1 MYSQKVGIHYS
12 NLTVPVRN
20 CPGFLQPTLA
30 LHINCSNITGT
41 AQGVGGAIKTTVKK
55 AMLQK
60 NVKTSAQ
67 IINRDSIENDLLQL
81 ISDKISSSGQ
91 IIGSYQYVLARVQAS
106 NVFYVFV
113 LCTSKYIFT
122 GKGLKMYS

>member
-1 MYSQKVGIHYS
+1 M
-12 NLTVPVRN
+12 
-20 CPGFLQPTLA
+20 
-30 LHINCSNITGT
+30 TGT

-67 IINRDSIENDLLQL
+67 IINRDTIENDLLQL

-106 NVFYVFV
+106 HVLYVFV

-122 GKGLKMYS
+122 GKGFKMYS